1 MEERGSSRETKMSIT
16 FYVTDLDTR
25 IQSVPATISPR
36 ELGSFRAFMREQGT
50 ATEDDPDGEP
60 ERLTYAFDAS
70 ICRFAIASI
79 ARIFGNRHEAI
90 AVIEEAQFLGRL
102 LSFRR
107 KEVTHELSIEVSQ
120 RLDGPGELDLAN
132 GNAYAVLEALDL
144 EPESIGEITF
154 DELRMRLSLPTV
166 RQAFRDR
173 RIHHRLPFFDVAA
186 ALDPHEQS
194 ARLVWA

>member
-1 MEERGSSRETKMSIT
+1 MSIT

-36 ELGSFRAFMREQGT
+36 ELGAFRAIMRERGASTQ
-50 ATEDDPDGEP
+50 DDPDGEP
-60 ERLTYAFDAS
+60 EQLTYAFDAS
-70 ICRFAIASI
+70 ICRFAIASM
-79 ARIFGNRHEAI
+79 ARLFGNRAEAI

-107 KEVTHELSIEVSQ
+107 REVTQELSIEVSQ
-120 RLDGPGELDLAN
+120 RVDGPGELDLAN
-132 GNAYAVLEALDL
+132 GNAHAVLEALDL
-144 EPESIGEITF
+144 KPESIGEITL
-154 DELRMRLSLPTV
+154 DELRARLSLPTV
-166 RQAFRDR
+166 RQAFSDR
-173 RIHHRLPFFDVAA
+173 RIQHRLPFFDVAA